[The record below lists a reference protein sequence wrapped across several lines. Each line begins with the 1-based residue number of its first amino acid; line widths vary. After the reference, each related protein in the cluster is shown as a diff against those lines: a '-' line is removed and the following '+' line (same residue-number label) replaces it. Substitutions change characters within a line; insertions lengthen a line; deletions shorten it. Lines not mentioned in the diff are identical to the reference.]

1 MGNKYL
7 ETKNDTLES
16 SILDV
21 WKDAAKLDE
30 YKTRLG
36 EKKRVAGGDN
46 RRTENK
52 QPKEEG
58 LESSPNAANSQHLC
72 AKNVV
77 HEDWGEGQPVHGMHA
92 IPDSKGDI
100 AWYDVM
106 FEHGIEKGVS
116 INELK
121 VTVAEKHNNH
131 GGNGGKKKKK
141 LGEATVEFLGLQV
154 QDLPLTLAKR
164 FRLKVKPIDADD
176 SMMIGDPKNIEK
188 MLQKM
193 FGNDWK
199 NMYTKDDDGNYIEE
213 KVGLDEGKKEEY
225 EKFFNAA
232 MKKFKI
238 NSPADLKSDEEKK
251 KFFDYID
258 KNYKSGA
265 EKKTGKED
273 PSEKDKEK
281 IGEAL
286 QKQYESKMQSMK
298 DAIQKVW
305 EASDREKIEMKR
317 ARSAKAKPGKT
328 MTGDDMSV
336 VTVNPEIKD

>member
-92 IPDSKGDI
+92 IPNSNGDI

-106 FEHGIEKGVS
+106 FEHGVEKGVS

-121 VTVAEKHNNH
+121 VTKSESHHNH
-131 GGNGGKKKKK
+131 GGNGNRQYCTIQAPFAGS
-141 LGEATVEFLGLQV
+141 VSHQCGLHRAQCS
-154 QDLPLTLAKR
+154 
-164 FRLKVKPIDADD
+164 F
-176 SMMIGDPKNIEK
+176 
-188 MLQKM
+188 MLQSHM
-193 FGNDWK
+193 RSR
-199 NMYTKDDDGNYIEE
+199 
-213 KVGLDEGKKEEY
+213 L
-225 EKFFNAA
+225 
-232 MKKFKI
+232 
-238 NSPADLKSDEEKK
+238 S
-251 KFFDYID
+251 
-258 KNYKSGA
+258 
-265 EKKTGKED
+265 
-273 PSEKDKEK
+273 
-281 IGEAL
+281 AL
-286 QKQYESKMQSMK
+286 SKPRLSSRL
-298 DAIQKVW
+298 APP
-305 EASDREKIEMKR
+305 R
-317 ARSAKAKPGKT
+317 AHA
-328 MTGDDMSV
+328 
-336 VTVNPEIKD
+336 

>member
-92 IPDSKGDI
+92 IPNSNGDI

-106 FEHGIEKGVS
+106 FEHGVEKGVS

-121 VTVAEKHNNH
+121 VTKSESHHNH

-141 LGEATVEFLGLQV
+141 QPQVFGPVGIRGPLCVGECDG
-154 QDLPLTLAKR
+154 
-164 FRLKVKPIDADD
+164 PIDTNPLFRQPTTGGG
-176 SMMIGDPKNIEK
+176 MWN
-188 MLQKM
+188 
-193 FGNDWK
+193 
-199 NMYTKDDDGNYIEE
+199 
-213 KVGLDEGKKEEY
+213 
-225 EKFFNAA
+225 FF
-232 MKKFKI
+232 
-238 NSPADLKSDEEKK
+238 
-251 KFFDYID
+251 
-258 KNYKSGA
+258 
-265 EKKTGKED
+265 
-273 PSEKDKEK
+273 
-281 IGEAL
+281 
-286 QKQYESKMQSMK
+286 
-298 DAIQKVW
+298 
-305 EASDREKIEMKR
+305 
-317 ARSAKAKPGKT
+317 
-328 MTGDDMSV
+328 
-336 VTVNPEIKD
+336 

>member
-1 MGNKYL
+1 MNL
-7 ETKNDTLES
+7 
-16 SILDV
+16 
-21 WKDAAKLDE
+21 KL
-30 YKTRLG
+30 
-36 EKKRVAGGDN
+36 
-46 RRTENK
+46 
-52 QPKEEG
+52 
-58 LESSPNAANSQHLC
+58 
-72 AKNVV
+72 
-77 HEDWGEGQPVHGMHA
+77 
-92 IPDSKGDI
+92 
-100 AWYDVM
+100 
-106 FEHGIEKGVS
+106 
-116 INELK
+116 
-121 VTVAEKHNNH
+121 
-131 GGNGGKKKKK
+131 
-141 LGEATVEFLGLQV
+141 
-154 QDLPLTLAKR
+154 
-164 FRLKVKPIDADD
+164 
-176 SMMIGDPKNIEK
+176 
-188 MLQKM
+188 
-193 FGNDWK
+193 
-199 NMYTKDDDGNYIEE
+199 
-213 KVGLDEGKKEEY
+213 
-225 EKFFNAA
+225 A

-336 VTVNPEIKD
+336 VTLNPEIKD

>member
-36 EKKRVAGGDN
+36 EKKRVAGGDM

-92 IPDSKGDI
+92 IPDSRGDI

-121 VTVAEKHNNH
+121 VTKSESHHNH

-225 EKFFNAA
+225 EKFFSAA

-251 KFFDYID
+251 KFFDYVD

-305 EASDREKIEMKR
+305 EASDREKIEMKK
-317 ARSAKAKPGKT
+317 ARSVKAKPGKT

>member
-1 MGNKYL
+1 MGKKYL
-7 ETKNDTLES
+7 DTKKNTLEA

-21 WKDAAKLDE
+21 WKEAAKLNE
-30 YKTRLG
+30 YKTKLG
-36 EKKRVAGGDN
+36 EKRRVAGGDM

-52 QPKEEG
+52 KLKEST
-58 LESSPNAANSQHLC
+58 LQ
-72 AKNVV
+72 
-77 HEDWGEGQPVHGMHA
+77 
-92 IPDSKGDI
+92 GDEI
-100 AWYDVM
+100 
-106 FEHGIEKGVS
+106 
-116 INELK
+116 
-121 VTVAEKHNNH
+121 
-131 GGNGGKKKKK
+131 
-141 LGEATVEFLGLQV
+141 GEATGKEIAAKMMKDKSMKAFASKVAKMKTV
-154 QDLPLTLAKR
+154 SRDDL
-164 FRLKVKPIDADD
+164 
-176 SMMIGDPKNIEK
+176 EK
-188 MLQKM
+188 MLPD
-193 FGNDWK
+193 FVAGAAI
-199 NMYTKDDDGNYIEE
+199 TKLFEE
-213 KVGLDEGKKEEY
+213 KHEY
-225 EKFFNAA
+225 EKFFSAA

-251 KFFDYID
+251 KFFDYVD

>member
-92 IPDSKGDI
+92 IPNSNGDI

-106 FEHGIEKGVS
+106 FEHGVEKGVS

-121 VTVAEKHNNH
+121 VTKSESHHNH

>member
-7 ETKNDTLES
+7 ETKNNTLES

-36 EKKRVAGGDN
+36 EKKRVAGGDM

-52 QPKEEG
+52 KIKEEG

-92 IPDSKGDI
+92 IPNSDGDI

-106 FEHGIEKGVS
+106 FEHGVEKGVS

-121 VTVAEKHNNH
+121 VTKSESHHNH

-141 LGEATVEFLGLQV
+141 EEAE
-154 QDLPLTLAKR
+154 
-164 FRLKVKPIDADD
+164 
-176 SMMIGDPKNIEK
+176 
-188 MLQKM
+188 
-193 FGNDWK
+193 
-199 NMYTKDDDGNYIEE
+199 
-213 KVGLDEGKKEEY
+213 LDEGKKEEY
-225 EKFFNAA
+225 EKFFAAA

-273 PSEKDKEK
+273 PTEKDKEE

-286 QKQYESKMQSMK
+286 QKQYEFKMQSMR

-305 EASDREKIEMKR
+305 EVSEASDREKIEMKR
-317 ARSAKAKPGKT
+317 AHSAKAKPGKT
-328 MTGDDMSV
+328 MTGDDMSI

>member
-36 EKKRVAGGDN
+36 EKKRVSGGDN

-121 VTVAEKHNNH
+121 VTVAEKHQNH

-141 LGEATVEFLGLQV
+141 EEAE
-154 QDLPLTLAKR
+154 
-164 FRLKVKPIDADD
+164 
-176 SMMIGDPKNIEK
+176 
-188 MLQKM
+188 
-193 FGNDWK
+193 
-199 NMYTKDDDGNYIEE
+199 
-213 KVGLDEGKKEEY
+213 LDEGKKEEY